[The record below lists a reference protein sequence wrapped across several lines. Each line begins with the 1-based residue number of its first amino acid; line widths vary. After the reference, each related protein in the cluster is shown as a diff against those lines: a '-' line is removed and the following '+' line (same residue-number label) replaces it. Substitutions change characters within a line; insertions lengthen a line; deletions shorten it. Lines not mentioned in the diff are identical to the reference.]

1 MASPVTP
8 DQIKQK
14 AGRLFPKAVEAW
26 LSGDQEFFP
35 HRLRVNLKPPM
46 NPADAVRWAEQLSAA
61 AKPDGGKGYH
71 VVYQRQRKRWTGDN
85 DYPSDILLDTLDDVA
100 ACSGKLGELRT
111 LRRIVSLIRGR
122 TDKLDSWL
130 VKNWRRALKAA
141 GDIEALLT
149 IVEFLQENPRPGC
162 YVRELPIAVST
173 KIVEGH
179 KSLLQ
184 DWLDLTLPPE
194 QIDFAA
200 LDDFEKRYGFV
211 RPRRHYLLRLLDT
224 DLVTAAQLPAAEL
237 SMPAATISQLTIWP
251 RNIWVIENKITL
263 LALPELP
270 DSVALGGSGNDL
282 SHYEQIEWLVRPRP
296 DGRLRYWGDIDV
308 EGFEILARFRRLFPE
323 AVSFQMDV
331 ETLNRYRN
339 LCIPGKGKT
348 PETPPGLTSGEQ
360 AAFETCRA
368 QNIRLEQERV
378 PFPAIVERL

>member
-1 MASPVTP
+1 
-8 DQIKQK
+8 QIKQK

-26 LSGDQEFFP
+26 LAGDLEFFP
-35 HRLRVNLKPPM
+35 HRLRVNLQPPK
-46 NPADAVRWAEQLSAA
+46 NPADAVRWNEQLSAA
-61 AKPDGGKGYH
+61 AKPNGGKGYH

-85 DYPSDILLDTLDDVA
+85 DYPSDVLLDTLDDVA

-111 LRRIVSLIRGR
+111 LRRSVDLIRSR

-130 VKNWRRALKAA
+130 VKNWRRVLKASD
-141 GDIEALLT
+141 DIAALLT
-149 IVEFLQENPRPGC
+149 IVAFLQDNPRPGC

-173 KIVEGH
+173 KTVERH

-200 LDDFEKRYGFV
+200 LDNFEMRYGFA
-211 RPRRHYLLRLLDT
+211 RPRRHYLLRLLDP
-224 DLVTAAQLPAAEL
+224 DLVVKAQLPASEL
-237 SMPAATISQLTIWP
+237 SMPAASISKLAIHPQ
-251 RNIWVIENKITL
+251 NVWVIENKVTL
-263 LALPELP
+263 LALPELK

-282 SHYEQIEWLVRPRP
+282 SQYEQIEWLVHPRP

-308 EGFEILARFRRLFPE
+308 EGFEILARFRRVFPS
-323 AVSFQMDV
+323 ATSFQMDI
-331 ETLNRYRN
+331 ETLNRHRS
-339 LCIPGKGKT
+339 LCIPGKGQT
-348 PETPPGLTSGEQ
+348 PETPPGLTASEQ
-360 AAFETCRA
+360 AAFEICRS